1 MSPVQGYRKL
11 NENMLEILAILDGI
25 EGPATSGE
33 IQRELNRRGIYLSQ
47 RTIRYYL
54 KLMDELG
61 LTKKVRKA
69 RQITSE
75 GRRRMRALTVS
86 TRMEWMLD
94 RMYQRI
100 AEMDFDLR
108 EGRGTVIANKL
119 FIRRE
124 DFTWVMRH
132 VLSLGKEVPRILFY
146 PRFQVREL
154 GLRRGDLFEIKYVSS
169 NTLYGIL
176 LRNGVPVS
184 IKGVGLLELRDYR
197 PTTFSEVMHYSGTT
211 ISPSQLLIFAG
222 MTKVSEAVKRGTG
235 MVLATFGEIPYNSI
249 SKAQKILERMR
260 GLGFE
265 GIMEIREPGFAY
277 GLRTGKLRGVV
288 ISVTGANFPAMIRE
302 GGFDIRVAFD
312 TGMEELKSFD
322 RSVIPV

>member
-1 MSPVQGYRKL
+1 MSPVQGTRKL

-61 LTKKVRKA
+61 LTRKVRKA

-100 AEMDFDLR
+100 AEMDFDLAT
-108 EGRGTVIANKL
+108 GSGSVIANKL
-119 FIRRE
+119 FLRRE
-124 DFTWVMRH
+124 DFTWVMQH
-132 VLSLGKEVPRILFY
+132 VISLGKEVPKLLFY
-146 PRFQVREL
+146 PRYQVRET
-154 GLRRGDLFEIKYVSS
+154 GLRRGDLLEIKYVSS

-184 IKGVGLLELRDYR
+184 VKGVGLLELKNYR
-197 PTTFSEVMHYSGTT
+197 PTTFVEVMHYSGTT

-222 MTKVSEAVKRGTG
+222 MTRVSEAAKRGTG
-235 MVLATFGEIPYNSI
+235 TVLATFGEIPYNSI
-249 SKAQKILERMR
+249 SKAQKILDKMR
-260 GLGFE
+260 ELGFE

-288 ISVTGANFPAMIRE
+288 ISVTGANFAAMIKE
-302 GGFDIRVAFD
+302 GGFDLRMAFD
-312 TGMEELKSFD
+312 TAMDDLEAFD
-322 RSVIPV
+322 RNVIPV

>member
-61 LTKKVRKA
+61 LTRKVRKA

-100 AEMDFDLR
+100 AEMDFDLG

-222 MTKVSEAVKRGTG
+222 MTKVSEAAKRGTG
-235 MVLATFGEIPYNSI
+235 TVLATFGEIPYNSI

-288 ISVTGANFPAMIRE
+288 ISVTGANLPAMIRE
-302 GGFDIRVAFD
+302 GGFDIRMAFD
-312 TGMEELKSFD
+312 TGMEELESFD